1 MTQFEDFY
9 RANWSAMVRLAW
21 FLCGSRQDG
30 EDVVHD
36 AFVRLEEGFD
46 ELVVPEAYLRKAVVN
61 GVLALQRHR
70 AVERRHRSAP
80 EIWHLD
86 PEVEEVWAAVRQLPD
101 RQREALV
108 LRFYLDLSLE
118 QVADHLGCPVGTAK
132 SLVHRGV
139 AAVRRRVTP

>member
-1 MTQFEDFY
+1 
-9 RANWSAMVRLAW
+9 MVRLAW
-21 FLCGSRQDG
+21 LLSGSRQDG

-36 AFVRLEEGFD
+36 AFLRVEERFD
-46 ELVVPEAYLRKAVVN
+46 DLVVPEAYLRRAVVN
-61 GVLALQRHR
+61 GVLALQRRR

-86 PEVEEVWAAVRQLPD
+86 PDVEEVWAAVRHLPD

-118 QVADHLGCPVGTAK
+118 QVADHRGCPVGTAK

-139 AAVRRRVTP
+139 ATVRRRVMP